1 MFNYFF
7 SSEGRV
13 DRLTYWVSQV
23 IFLALIVL
31 VAPFMPDTGS
41 NFNLPLLLLIIPF
54 WFSFIINIKR
64 LHDMDFSGWWI
75 LINMIPYIGSII
87 MIITLGFIGG
97 TKGSNR
103 FGDAAWNWD

>member
-1 MFNYFF
+1 
-7 SSEGRV
+7 
-13 DRLTYWVSQV
+13 
-23 IFLALIVL
+23 
-31 VAPFMPDTGS
+31 
-41 NFNLPLLLLIIPF
+41 
-54 WFSFIINIKR
+54 
-64 LHDMDFSGWWI
+64 MDFSGWWI